1 MLDINNIRNLK
12 MENPSNA
19 HFSASKISHFFCFL
33 SDLEMAGL
41 EPGAGGGE
49 DEFAYRP
56 GPWEVFPCALRLP
69 LLRIPN
75 RNQRIG
81 LTKRP
86 VVSPP
91 SKHIVAPD

>member
-1 MLDINNIRNLK
+1 
-12 MENPSNA
+12 MENPSHA
-19 HFSASKISHFFCFL
+19 HFSVSKISHSSWYL

-41 EPGAGGGE
+41 EPAVGDGE
-49 DEFAYRP
+49 DESAYRP
-56 GPWEVFPCALRLP
+56 GPWGVFPRALRLP

-86 VVSPP
+86 RVSLP
-91 SKHIVAPD
+91 SKHIVAPDRLHSEASS

>member
-1 MLDINNIRNLK
+1 
-12 MENPSNA
+12 MENPSHA
-19 HFSASKISHFFCFL
+19 HFSVSKISHSFWYL
-33 SDLEMAGL
+33 SGLEMARL
-41 EPGAGGGE
+41 EPGVGDAG
-49 DEFAYRP
+49 DESAYQP
-56 GPWEVFPCALRLP
+56 GPWEVFPRALRLP

-91 SKHIVAPD
+91 SKHIVAPDELQSEASS